1 MTRQRQPTEWEE
13 EMGKRLQQLRQDR
26 GLTQTR
32 LAELAGVPFRSL
44 QNWEYGRR
52 TLLFDSAIK
61 LADALG
67 ITLDELAGRT
77 PSAAGSATEPSKK
90 PKKGKPK

>member
-1 MTRQRQPTEWEE
+1 
-13 EMGKRLQQLRQDR
+13 MGERLQQLRQDR

-52 TLLFDSAIK
+52 TLLFDAAIK

-77 PSAAGSATEPSKK
+77 PPATPGASEPSKK
-90 PKKGKPK
+90 ARKGKAK